1 MKLNKK
7 PIIFLLGPTASG
19 KTDWAINW
27 QNEFEALEIIS
38 VDSVMVYRE
47 CNVGSAKPSSTILKK
62 HPHHLVNHVSLDSI
76 FSVAD
81 FYDSALRLIDDIHA
95 RDKIPLMVGGSMMYF
110 SLLKKGISNLP
121 SADLK
126 LRDELE
132 QKILTNGLDALHADL
147 IKLDPEAGQNI
158 DPHDSQRIIRAIE
171 IIISTNMS
179 LNENLSS
186 EKSSALKE
194 KYTLIEFG
202 IFPQE
207 RSKLHERIE
216 SRQEILV
223 GDKLLEEIVNIQN
236 RFDIS
241 VEHPAMKAI
250 NYRQGLQVVEGSLE
264 KSKLFEKSLF
274 ATRQFAK
281 RQCTWM
287 RGWENLIYFD
297 LHQGEEAV
305 EQLKKQFNLLEIV

>member
-47 CNVGSAKPSSTILKK
+47 CNVGSAKPSETTLKK

-132 QKILTNGLDALHADL
+132 QKILINGIDALHADL

-207 RSKLHERIE
+207 RSMLHERIE

-236 RFDIS
+236 SFDIS
-241 VEHPAMKAI
+241 AEHPAMKAI
-250 NYRQGLQVVEGSLE
+250 NYRQALQVVEGKLE

-297 LHQGEEAV
+297 LHQREEAA

>member
-1 MKLNKK
+1 MKLIKK

-27 QNEFEALEIIS
+27 QNQFEALEIIS
-38 VDSVMVYRE
+38 VDSVMVYKE
-47 CNVGSAKPSSTILKK
+47 CNVGSAKPSNAILKK

-81 FYDSALRLIDDIHA
+81 FYDSAMKIINDIHA

-110 SLLKKGISNLP
+110 NILKTGMSTLP
-121 SADLK
+121 SADRI
-126 LRDELE
+126 LREDLE
-132 QKILTNGLDALHADL
+132 KKILINGVDALHEDL
-147 IKLDPEAGQNI
+147 KRLDPEAAKNI
-158 DPHDSQRIIRAIE
+158 DSHDSQRIVRAIE
-171 IIISTNMS
+171 IITSSGRS
-179 LNENLSS
+179 LNENLLS
-186 EKSSALKE
+186 EQTGELKE

-202 IFPQE
+202 IFPE
-207 RSKLHERIE
+207 DRAKLHERIE
-216 SRQEILV
+216 SRQEALV
-223 GDKLLEEIVNIQN
+223 GDKLLEEIANIQN
-236 RFDIS
+236 IFDIS
-241 VEHPAMKAI
+241 AEHPAMKAI
-250 NYRQGLQVVEGSLE
+250 NYRQGLQVVEGKLE

-297 LHQGEEAV
+297 LHEGEEAT
-305 EQLKKQFNLLEIV
+305 EQLKKQLNLLEIV

>member
-27 QNEFEALEIIS
+27 QNQFQALEIIS
-38 VDSVMVYRE
+38 VDSVMVYKE
-47 CNVGSAKPSSTILKK
+47 CNIGSAKPSGTILKK

-81 FYDSALRLIDDIHA
+81 FYDSALRLIDDIHS

-132 QKILTNGLDALHADL
+132 QKILTNGVNALHADL
-147 IKLDPEAGQNI
+147 GKLDPEAGQNI

-202 IFPQE
+202 IFPKE

-236 RFDIS
+236 IFDIS
-241 VEHPAMKAI
+241 AEHPAMKAI
-250 NYRQGLQVVEGSLE
+250 NYRQGLQVVQGKLE

-287 RGWENLIYFD
+287 RGWENLTYFD
-297 LHQGEEAV
+297 LHQADEAT
-305 EQLKKQFNLLEIV
+305 EQLKNQFNLLKIV

>member
-27 QNEFEALEIIS
+27 QNQFQALEIIS
-38 VDSVMVYRE
+38 VDSVMVYKE
-47 CNVGSAKPSSTILKK
+47 CNVGSAKPSNTILKK
-62 HPHHLVNHVSLDSI
+62 HPHHLINHVSLNSI

-81 FYDSALRLIDDIHA
+81 FYDSAISLIDDIHA

-110 SLLKKGISNLP
+110 NLLKKGISNLP
-121 SADLK
+121 SANQA
-126 LRDELE
+126 LRGELE
-132 QKILTNGLDALHADL
+132 KKILLDGVDSLHAEL
-147 IKLDPEAGQNI
+147 SRLDPKAAQNI
-158 DPHDSQRIIRAIE
+158 DSNDSQRIIRAIE
-171 IIISTNMS
+171 IITSTGMS

-186 EKSSALKE
+186 EQASELRAN
-194 KYTLIEFG
+194 YRLIEFG
-202 IFPQE
+202 IFPEE
-207 RSKLHERIE
+207 RAKLHKRIE
-216 SRQEILV
+216 SRQKILV
-223 GDKLLEEIVNIQN
+223 GDKLLEEIANIQN
-236 RFDIS
+236 IFDIS
-241 VEHPAMKAI
+241 SEHPAMKAI
-250 NYRQGLQVVEGSLE
+250 NYRQGLQVVQGKLE

-297 LHQGEEAV
+297 LHQAEQAA
-305 EQLKKQFNLLEIV
+305 EQLKKQLNLLEIV